1 MKEDEEHVFMLFIRL
16 ALLSDVTED
25 ANNNNIANSPPTS
38 RKVNAKL
45 KSSFGNEVMS
55 VGERIRMDKLIQL
68 TYKYHKRMS
77 PQIQFLAQQIK

>member
-25 ANNNNIANSPPTS
+25 ANNNNIANSPTS
-38 RKVNAKL
+38 RKANTKL